1 MKFISPILLCL
12 ITLFASCTNSIK
24 EVEEVVNKSE
34 AFVEIGKDVAMI
46 FSETGQVKVKVNAP
60 VVKRHLAKK
69 PFTEFPDGLEVHFF
83 NDSLE
88 TDTKLTA
95 NYGKRNDI
103 TEEFVMQGNVIVSN
117 SLGEQLNT
125 EELNYDRKKKQL
137 STDKFVKIRTES
149 QIIFGEGMT
158 ANEDFTSWEIL
169 NVTDSYY
176 ILEDNAEYQ

>member
-1 MKFISPILLCL
+1 MKFIIPILFL
-12 ITLFASCTNSIK
+12 TTALFASCTNSIK

-34 AFVEIGKDVAMI
+34 AFVEVGKDISMI
-46 FSETGQVKVKVNAP
+46 FSETGEVKVKLNAP
-60 VVKRHLAKK
+60 TVKRHLAKK
-69 PFTEFPDGLEVHFF
+69 PFTEFPNGLEVHFY

-103 TEEFVMQGNVIVSN
+103 TEEFLMEGNVIVSN

-137 STDKFVKIRTES
+137 TTDKFVKIRTES

-158 ANEDFTSWEIL
+158 ANENFTSWEIL
-169 NVTDSYY
+169 NITDSYY

>member
-1 MKFISPILLCL
+1 MKHISSILFMLML
-12 ITLFASCTNSIK
+12 LFASCTNSIK

-34 AFVEIGKDVAMI
+34 AFVEVGKDVAMI
-46 FSETGQVKVKVNAP
+46 FSETGQVKVKLNAP
-60 VVKRHLAKK
+60 TVKRHLAKK
-69 PFTEFPDGLEVHFF
+69 PFTEFPDGLEVHFY

-103 TEEFVMQGNVIVSN
+103 TEEFEMQGNVVVSN
-117 SLGEQLNT
+117 SLGERLNT

-176 ILEDNAEYQ
+176 ILEENAEYQ